1 MVTVFPLFHHN
12 KDSVTTLA
20 AMPTSPL
27 PDTSAL
33 EAGII
38 QDERPSRLSRVQD
51 NVRNLLRTS
60 VFGSVASSPTTPA
73 RPVTGRNRPGAF
85 SPIVIPTSP
94 PAQIQPGP
102 LSSVSTPTHYTSSPL
117 EIPPPAATYQTAGQ
131 ANGST
136 HYQSTLFNGRAVAAL
151 NHPDLS
157 DLSVESLS
165 QQKAHQ
171 QQRSGSG
178 SRRSQKQ
185 SHRGRRTAKKA
196 ACSRVLLCV
205 LAALLL
211 GALVATYISIAT
223 TATGITTTF
232 HVLFVLGII
241 LAVILF
247 AHTAL
252 RLCIGTRKR
261 RATSRPSFDLVSRSD
276 ISGHAFRRH
285 RPGHSHSHPRGNPSS
300 SISRNA
306 IATESGHI
314 ESRSCINIPV
324 RVRNTSGRHFI
335 PPAPIQVHTLSSSSD
350 LHENDILPPT
360 HLPTVPAPSNQLA
373 DKNILAPP
381 PPPAYGHYRTSVRA
395 DPDLLHWA
403 PSPTGSRL
411 DAGIEEE
418 RLPSPTYA
426 EAIGEG
432 GWMSRGPPSYR
443 TRESPPRAA
452 GGSEG
457 RVEAVKEEMVEMGR
471 AM

>member
-1 MVTVFPLFHHN
+1 MSIDMTSGISLRLVHLDTSFPFSSFLPSFLSFTRRWHARGDLVRGKSVRFRRHWLLPLLYIFSSSHLLHSPAMVTVFPLFHHN

-211 GALVATYISIAT
+211 GALVATCKSV
-223 TATGITTTF
+223 
-232 HVLFVLGII
+232 H
-241 LAVILF
+241 
-247 AHTAL
+247 
-252 RLCIGTRKR
+252 
-261 RATSRPSFDLVSRSD
+261 SRSY
-276 ISGHAFRRH
+276 A
-285 RPGHSHSHPRGNPSS
+285 
-300 SISRNA
+300 
-306 IATESGHI
+306 
-314 ESRSCINIPV
+314 
-324 RVRNTSGRHFI
+324 
-335 PPAPIQVHTLSSSSD
+335 APKRYQ
-350 LHENDILPPT
+350 
-360 HLPTVPAPSNQLA
+360 
-373 DKNILAPP
+373 
-381 PPPAYGHYRTSVRA
+381 
-395 DPDLLHWA
+395 
-403 PSPTGSRL
+403 
-411 DAGIEEE
+411 
-418 RLPSPTYA
+418 
-426 EAIGEG
+426 
-432 GWMSRGPPSYR
+432 
-443 TRESPPRAA
+443 REQHC
-452 GGSEG
+452 
-457 RVEAVKEEMVEMGR
+457 
-471 AM
+471 

>member
-1 MVTVFPLFHHN
+1 MVTVFPLFHPN
-12 KDSVTTLA
+12 KHSVITPA
-20 AMPTSPL
+20 NMPASPL

-38 QDERPSRLSRVQD
+38 QDEQPSRLSRVQD

-73 RPVTGRNRPGAF
+73 RPVTGRNQPGAF
-85 SPIVIPTSP
+85 YPIVIPTSR
-94 PAQIQPGP
+94 PAQTQPSSF
-102 LSSVSTPTHYTSSPL
+102 SSVSTPTHYTSSPL
-117 EIPPPAATYQTAGQ
+117 EIPPPAATYQTTGQ
-131 ANGST
+131 ANRST
-136 HYQSTLFNGRAVAAL
+136 HYQSTLFDGRAVAAL

-157 DLSVESLS
+157 DLFVESLS
-165 QQKAHQ
+165 QQKARQ

-185 SHRGRRTAKKA
+185 SHRGRWTAKKA

-241 LAVILF
+241 FAVILF

-261 RATSRPSFDLVSRSD
+261 CATSRPTLDLVSRSD

-285 RPGHSHSHPRGNPSS
+285 RHGHSHSHFRGNPSS
-300 SISRNA
+300 SIRNA
-306 IATESGHI
+306 VATESGHI
-314 ESRSCINIPV
+314 ESRPCINIPG

-350 LHENDILPPT
+350 LHEDDILPPT

-373 DKNILAPP
+373 DKNIVAPPP

-403 PSPTGSRL
+403 PSPTGLRP
-411 DAGIEEE
+411 DAGIEEN

-443 TRESPPRAA
+443 TREIPPRAA
-452 GGSEG
+452 GGTEG
-457 RVEAVKEEMVEMGR
+457 SIEVVREEMVEMGR
-471 AM
+471 AI